1 MTNLIRFVFLWY
13 NDNRG
18 DGMKVYNKLV
28 RDNIPE
34 IMVSRGCK
42 PVTRILNDE
51 EYLSELNK
59 KLLEEVN
66 EYLSDNNIEELADIK
81 EVFLA
86 ILKAKNIS
94 DEELENVR
102 IDKVNKRGS
111 FNDKVYLEYE
121 E

>member
-1 MTNLIRFVFLWY
+1 
-13 NDNRG
+13 
-18 DGMKVYNKLV
+18 MKRYDKLV

-34 IMVSRGCK
+34 IMINKGCK

-51 EYLSELNK
+51 EYLAELNK

-86 ILKAKNIS
+86 ILKAKGIS
-94 DEELENVR
+94 LEELERVR
-102 IDKVNKRGS
+102 IDKVNRRGT

>member
-1 MTNLIRFVFLWY
+1 
-13 NDNRG
+13 
-18 DGMKVYNKLV
+18 MKRYDKLV

-34 IMVSRGCK
+34 IMISRGCK
-42 PVTRILNDE
+42 PVTRILNNE

-66 EYLSDNNIEELADIK
+66 EYLNDNNIEELADIK

-86 ILKAKNIS
+86 ILKAKDIS
-94 DEELENVR
+94 LEELENVR
-102 IDKVNKRGS
+102 NDKANKRGA
-111 FNDKVYLEYE
+111 FDKKIYLEYE